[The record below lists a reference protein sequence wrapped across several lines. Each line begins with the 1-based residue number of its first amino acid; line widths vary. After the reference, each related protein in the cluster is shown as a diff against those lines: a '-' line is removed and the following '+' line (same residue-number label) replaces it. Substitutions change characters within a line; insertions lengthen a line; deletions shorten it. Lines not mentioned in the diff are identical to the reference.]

1 MVSDKDVILSGKTTF
16 KLEVPYKIFET
27 GTENSKKPLIIYL
40 HGFGQNIS
48 TFQTKCNHLFQVEA
62 YHLYIQGP
70 YPLFE
75 RTGTRKVPEWGR
87 SWYLYDGTQ
96 NQFIQSL
103 ERSSE
108 FIQDVVDNLLKFL
121 PVNRLC
127 ILGYSMGG
135 YLAGYFALTRWKHVN
150 DLIVAGARIKTEILH
165 DDWQHVGHLNIL
177 AVHGKEDKKVK
188 PAPQKEEILK
198 LKEHGA
204 KAELKLLNESHS
216 FTDAYSIAIFNWLIM
231 HQYKK
236 VKK

>member
-1 MVSDKDVILSGKTTF
+1 MVPDKDVILSGKTTF
-16 KLEVPYKIFET
+16 RTEVSYKIFET
-27 GTENSKKPLIIYL
+27 GTKNSKKPLIIYL

-48 TFQTKCNHLFQVEA
+48 TFQQKCNLLFQVEA

-70 YPLFE
+70 YPLYE
-75 RTGTRKVPEWGR
+75 RAGKRKVADWGR
-87 SWYLYDGTQ
+87 LWYLYDGTQ
-96 NQFIQSL
+96 DQFIRSM
-103 ERSSE
+103 EHSSE
-108 FIQDVVDNLLKFL
+108 FIQNVVDNLLKLL

-135 YLAGYFALTRWKHVN
+135 YLAGYFTLTRWKHIN

-165 DDWQHVGHLNIL
+165 DDWQHVGHLHVL
-177 AVHGKEDKKVK
+177 AVHGKKDNKVK
-188 PAPQKEEILK
+188 YTPQKKEILK

-216 FTDAYSIAIFNWLIM
+216 FTDSYAVAILKWLLA